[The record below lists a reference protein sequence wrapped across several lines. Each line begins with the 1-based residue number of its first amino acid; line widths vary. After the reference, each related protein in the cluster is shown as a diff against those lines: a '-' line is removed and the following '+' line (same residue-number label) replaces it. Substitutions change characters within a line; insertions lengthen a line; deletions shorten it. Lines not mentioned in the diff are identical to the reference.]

1 MQENFLVKNAKL
13 ITIIN
18 SVGIVFCICLLIFV
32 VINKEF
38 SKSTYLSLQFAPSN
52 AVLTLDNGT
61 ELHTGTYEFQP
72 GHYSGTLTS
81 KGFDSKNIDFDI
93 APRQTNSITNYLVH
107 STEGLSYFEKNAANI
122 DTLRLIPN
130 DSDLANFLEAYDHK
144 VSIYDQLPFYAN
156 WLKHPNDYSTYTIEI
171 TDGRNKPE
179 CHETLC
185 LLAVGPKDNR
195 DEIAKTLSD
204 KGYDINNYEII
215 YEQAY

>member
-1 MQENFLVKNAKL
+1 MQENFIVKNAKL

-18 SVGIVFCICLLIFV
+18 SVGIVFCICLIIFV

-93 APRQTNSITNYLVH
+93 APRQTNSIRDYLIH

-144 VSIYDQLPFYAN
+144 ASIYNKVPLSYSWYENPTNRAISTLTISDGKN
-156 WLKHPNDYSTYTIEI
+156 HPKCNS
-171 TDGRNKPE
+171 
-179 CHETLC
+179 TLC
-185 LLAVGPKDNR
+185 LLASMPNENPSIVDILLKEN
-195 DEIAKTLSD
+195 
-204 KGYDINNYEII
+204 GYDINNYEVI
-215 YEQAY
+215 YEKTY